1 MFRNIILNILKEIYP
16 MMIMCCILIIII
28 RLIYI
33 KKCKKEFILYKEL
46 IYLGFMIYM
55 MLLFRIVTFQDV
67 NYSDFNIIPFKEM
80 FRYEI
85 GSKLF
90 FKNVVGNMLMFVP
103 YGFFISYILKE
114 NTPWSIIILSL
125 FASFT
130 IEITQYRIGR
140 VFDIDDIM
148 LNLIGGFLGYI
159 LYFIILKIKDKLPN
173 SLQKISVYNIIVL
186 LIVIVI
192 LLYLMGVFYVWNRKF
207 NWRKNN
213 WIRNNK

>member
-1 MFRNIILNILKEIYP
+1 MFRDIILNILKQIYP
-16 MMIMCCILIIII
+16 LMIICCILIIMI

-33 KKCKKEFILYKEL
+33 KKSKKEFILYKEL
-46 IYLGFMIYM
+46 MYLGFMIYM
-55 MLLFRIVTFQDV
+55 MFLFRIVTFQDV

-114 NTPWSIIILSL
+114 KAPWSIIILSL

-159 LYFIILKIKDKLPN
+159 VYIIILKIKDKMPN
-173 SLQKISVYNIIVL
+173 SLQKVSVYNIIVL
-186 LIVIVI
+186 LIVILI
-192 LLYLMGVFYVWNRKF
+192 LLYLMGVFYV
-207 NWRKNN
+207 
-213 WIRNNK
+213 

>member
-16 MMIMCCILIIII
+16 MMIICCILIIIT

-33 KKCKKEFILYKEL
+33 KKSKKEFILYKEL

-90 FKNVVGNMLMFVP
+90 FKNVVGNMLMFIP

-186 LIVIVI
+186 LIVILI

>member
-16 MMIMCCILIIII
+16 MMIICCILIIIT

-33 KKCKKEFILYKEL
+33 KKSKKEFILYKEL

-90 FKNVVGNMLMFVP
+90 FKNVVGNMLMFIP

-186 LIVIVI
+186 LIVILI
-192 LLYLMGVFYVWNRKF
+192 LLYLMGVFYV
-207 NWRKNN
+207 
-213 WIRNNK
+213 